1 MKIIVLAFV
10 LLLSACG
17 GGDPDGQ
24 VCREVQTPT
33 TGMVPVTI
41 IVCEDIK

>member
-17 GGDPDGQ
+17 GGDWTEEELRKDADPPNCAINPNSCG
-24 VCREVQTPT
+24 
-33 TGMVPVTI
+33 
-41 IVCEDIK
+41 